1 MAVGSIA
8 CNGDG
13 CELETASLQALMG
26 ALLQTLAAVPA
37 ALLEVR
43 GVSKAFSGVAAL
55 SDVSLTLAAAE
66 VHAVIGE
73 NGAGKSTLIHVLTG
87 AQPADAGS
95 LHLQGRHYAA
105 ASPAEAA
112 ARGVAVV
119 HQDPQL
125 VASLSALDNLFIGQK
140 FPRLP
145 GLGRWLMDRVAMRQR
160 AVEACTAAGLDFDVR
175 PLLDSLVGELSVTQ
189 RTQLALL
196 RCLMSAPE
204 LLILD
209 EPTAALT
216 STDAQLLLSQMDAL
230 RRRGKAV
237 LFVSHRLDEVLQIA
251 DRITVLRNGSRVAT
265 VPARG
270 QTAASLIAAM
280 SGQAEAPLMS
290 SPNAVRSARLPA
302 KLLEIKQ
309 ASTADGR
316 LRAADLTLHAGELL
330 GLYGLAGSGRTEL
343 LELLVGLRAGRAD
356 ALSAHGQ
363 EVRVN
368 SPQAAV
374 ARAWVLIPEDRRG
387 HALVPGMRVRDNLT
401 LPFLRRFARLRGFGW
416 LSLRRERAAA
426 VTAMKSLNI
435 KATGPD
441 QSVLELSG
449 GNQQKVVFARALA
462 MRTGQQAQ
470 VLLCDEPTQAVD
482 VSTRRAIHQL
492 LRELCA
498 RGGAAVVV
506 SSDLSEMLELAQ
518 RVVVL
523 REGVTVADLSGP
535 NLTAPEVLRWCFAL
549 PQAPAHADTTRAR

>member
-1 MAVGSIA
+1 
-8 CNGDG
+8 
-13 CELETASLQALMG
+13 
-26 ALLQTLAAVPA
+26 
-37 ALLEVR
+37 
-43 GVSKAFSGVAAL
+43 
-55 SDVSLTLAAAE
+55 
-66 VHAVIGE
+66 
-73 NGAGKSTLIHVLTG
+73 
-87 AQPADAGS
+87 
-95 LHLQGRHYAA
+95 
-105 ASPAEAA
+105 
-112 ARGVAVV
+112 
-119 HQDPQL
+119 
-125 VASLSALDNLFIGQK
+125 
-140 FPRLP
+140 
-145 GLGRWLMDRVAMRQR
+145 
-160 AVEACTAAGLDFDVR
+160 
-175 PLLDSLVGELSVTQ
+175 LVGELSVTQ

-401 LPFLRRFARLRGFGW
+401 LPFLRRFASLRGFGW
-416 LSLRRERAAA
+416 LSLRGERAAA